1 MRVLLAFP
9 LGKGGPAGPDEG
21 RVYRGTPIADGN
33 GKAAPPIRQR
43 SRPLTAPLGESHT
56 HTKYK

>member
-1 MRVLLAFP
+1 MPSP
-9 LGKGGPAGPDEG
+9 LGEGSPAGPDEG

-33 GKAAPPIRQR
+33 GKAAPPPIRQR

>member
-1 MRVLLAFP
+1 MPSP
-9 LGKGGPAGPDEG
+9 LGEGSPAGPDEG
-21 RVYRGTPIADGN
+21 RVYRGSPIADGN